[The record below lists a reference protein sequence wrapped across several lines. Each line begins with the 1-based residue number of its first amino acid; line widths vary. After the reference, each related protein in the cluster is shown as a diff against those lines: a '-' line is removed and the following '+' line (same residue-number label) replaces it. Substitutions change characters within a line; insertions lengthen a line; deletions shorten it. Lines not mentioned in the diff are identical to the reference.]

1 MQKADPTKKSRVLAV
16 ALAVSLAAAMAISG
30 GTLSYLTDSTDK
42 DVVNKFDVNYV
53 NVDLTETGTDDNNT
67 KGYEIIPGTSQEK
80 DPKVTVKTSVD
91 TYVFVTVEDTTGGLV
106 DWQPNDGWTL
116 LKEESDTATG
126 TVKKIYWHKFD
137 LNDPS
142 TYEKPEGAA
151 DDAYEW
157 YVLKGNQVSYS
168 ADLENS
174 DMYNGEELK
183 DGLNLSFSAYAIQA
197 DGFETAVSAY
207 YSSTGGT
214 ISTDD
219 IKGNDAT
226 AAVGAV
232 LSEAKEAGAD
242 SVVITLP
249 EGKQEISINGLN
261 RLQQQDAITIY
272 NLNGNTLKTDNSVN
286 LNKGETLIIT
296 DGNLSCGQIVAASEG
311 AELTLKNTTATVS
324 DILVDHG
331 INEATINIEDS
342 DITASANF
350 GISTNASD
358 SESGKNV
365 VINVKNSKIVGKDPI
380 NGNDCTG
387 ILFNIPGTLNV
398 TSSTIS
404 GGRQGMIVR
413 CGTVNVTDS
422 TITKTS
428 AVKDIDIDAKD
439 DYTTTN
445 WSQGNMVVAAPLTIG
460 NFQSGGSTSYA
471 QDAVVTLNNVT
482 IVKQEQDNGPLVYLG
497 SNDNYAAKLVCSDGK
512 VTKNDV
518 GFSGTNCY
526 FNDELLVAE
535 NAG

>member
-1 MQKADPTKKSRVLAV
+1 MQKANPTKKSRVLAV

-91 TYVFVTVEDTTGGLV
+91 THVFVTVEDTTGGLV
-106 DWQPNDGWTL
+106 TWRPNDGWTL
-116 LKEESDTATG
+116 LKEESDDETG
-126 TVKKIYWHKFD
+126 IVKTIYWHKFD
-137 LNDPS
+137 L
-142 TYEKPEGAA
+142 
-151 DDAYEW
+151 DDATTYQKGTNEDEYEW
-157 YVLKGNQVSYS
+157 YVLKDNQVSYS

-174 DMYNGEELK
+174 DMYDGGEIKK
-183 DGLNLSFSAYAIQA
+183 DLNLSFSAYAIQA
-197 DGFETAVSAY
+197 EGFDTAVSAY

-226 AAVGAV
+226 EAVKAV
-232 LSEAKEAGAD
+232 LEEAKEAGAS

-249 EGKQEISINGLN
+249 EGEQEISIDGLN
-261 RLQQQDAITIY
+261 RLQQQDATTIY
-272 NLNGNTLKTDNSVN
+272 NLNGNTLKTSYGIG
-286 LNKGETLIIT
+286 LNNGETLIVT
-296 DGNLSCGQIVAASEG
+296 DGTLSCGQIVAASNG
-311 AELTLKNTTATVS
+311 AELTLKNTKAIVS
-324 DILVDHG
+324 DILVDKG
-331 INEATINIEDS
+331 INKATINIEDS
-342 DITASANF
+342 TIQPTSYF
-350 GISTNASD
+350 GISTNASVHG
-358 SESGKNV
+358 SGKDV
-365 VINVKNSKIVGKDPI
+365 VINVKDSTVAVTAGD
-380 NGNDCTG
+380 NDCTG

-398 TSSTIS
+398 TNSTIS

-428 AVKDIDIDAKD
+428 TVKDTEIDAKK

-445 WSQGNMVVAAPLTIG
+445 WADGNRVVAAPLTIG
-460 NFQSGGSTSYA
+460 NFQDKGSTSYA

-482 IVKQEQDNGPLVYLG
+482 IAKQEQDNGPLVYLG
-497 SNDNYAAKLVCSDGK
+497 SNDNYAAKLVCSDGS
-512 VTKNDV
+512 VSESNV
-518 GFSGTNCY
+518 GFSGTKCY

-535 NAG
+535 PTE